1 MLAPPA
7 TRLVPYRQEA
17 EPPHRAAIV
26 RVETGLEGLSDD
38 ELQVLG
44 HLIEAADL
52 INPVF
57 RHQCDARTS
66 GLRRLVLQLIETA
79 EGPVL
84 QKLEDYRAILE
95 LQNAPF
101 ASIPPKNHLLDVS
114 PEDLHL
120 LARLAGP
127 SVEHDLHA
135 YLDLLT
141 RGETP
146 SDKANFYPPDLTDA
160 EFDSLGAARSL
171 PNSSVVRDSDRN
183 PAGRPERGA
192 LSRRPAAGAGP
203 PAGGA

>member
-1 MLAPPA
+1 MLASPA
-7 TRLVPYRQEA
+7 IRLVPYQQEA
-17 EPPHRAAIV
+17 EPPHQAAIV
-26 RVETGLEGLSDD
+26 RVETALEGLSDD

-52 INPVF
+52 INPIF

-114 PEDLHL
+114 PDDLRL

-127 SVEHDLHA
+127 SVEHELQE

-160 EFDSLGAARSL
+160 EFDALGRSPQPAEL
-171 PNSSVVRDSDRN
+171 LRSPRLQRN
-183 PAGRPERGA
+183 AAGRPERGA
-192 LSRRPAAGAGP
+192 LSRRLAAGAGP
-203 PAGGA
+203 PAGSA